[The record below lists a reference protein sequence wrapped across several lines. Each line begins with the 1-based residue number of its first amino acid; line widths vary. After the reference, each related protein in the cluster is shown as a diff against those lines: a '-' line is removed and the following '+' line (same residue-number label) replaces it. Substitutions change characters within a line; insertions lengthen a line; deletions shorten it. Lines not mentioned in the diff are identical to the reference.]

1 MTDPV
6 TPEEHVPPANAEPLS
21 REEIARIPKDANPL
35 LTVSDAARWAA
46 TIHAQAERI
55 EKLTEG
61 LREAYPWIAAWNR
74 PEADG
79 LLERIAE
86 YVDV

>member
-1 MTDPV
+1 M
-6 TPEEHVPPANAEPLS
+6 TPEEHVPTERRAKLRRAFQPEYVAALEAKL
-21 REEIARIPKDANPL
+21 
-35 LTVSDAARWAA
+35 AARD
-46 TIHAQAERI
+46 ERI
-55 EKLTEG
+55 EKLTEA

-86 YVDV
+86 YVNV